1 MTALGARRRPD
12 PPPHVCTF
20 FRLRGRAGAS
30 SPQLRRTRTLA
41 VVVAL
46 LAAFGVTGVASA
58 AVPPH
63 ADLNPL
69 LAAEWWLRGNM
80 IVSDYVGGRRS
91 SDGVDAIGAW
101 PTTSGEGV
109 VVAVVDSG
117 LDLTTS
123 PLAGRLLPGRD
134 FITGRTLKSDPLGHG
149 THVATIIAGRPQNSD
164 GIFGVAPD
172 ARILPLRVGTA
183 RGHVVDTAAAAALRY
198 AARNPRVRVINM
210 SWGKER
216 TTVVARALRA
226 VAANPSLL
234 MVSSAGNDAEEMWS
248 TRLLPQ
254 SFDSANEI
262 TVASTNYFDFLS
274 FFSNF
279 GTHVEVAAPGERILS
294 AFPGG
299 MLYLAD
305 GTSMS
310 APIVSGVAALLFGRY
325 PQATGAQVKQAIVS
339 SCTQAADL
347 IGRVGCGGIVNAP
360 AALEALGVLVRAGP
374 EPRPTLG
381 AVVGS
386 GGS

>member
-1 MTALGARRRPD
+1 
-12 PPPHVCTF
+12 
-20 FRLRGRAGAS
+20 
-30 SPQLRRTRTLA
+30 
-41 VVVAL
+41 
-46 LAAFGVTGVASA
+46 VTGVASA

-101 PTTSGEGV
+101 PITSGEGV